1 MKKLFFCLAVL
12 LFSLA
17 GCVQQNKLSEPVV
30 ESIESEL
37 FRLEVE
43 IPYAQLESGDN
54 LKVSSTLT
62 YLGDEPIELVHA
74 NPPILLSMGEQGGG
88 TEDIAL
94 TTEMAPRDVIIIE
107 ESFTL
112 PDPGIYWLKT
122 ETTSL
127 RVNGEFIEGAGYENL
142 ESTDSGTQEIFESRL
157 ILEPIEITVE

>member
-1 MKKLFFCLAVL
+1 M
-12 LFSLA
+12 
-17 GCVQQNKLSEPVV
+17 QQDKLSKPIV

-43 IPYAQLESGDN
+43 IPFTQLESGDN
-54 LKVSSTLT
+54 LNVSGTLT

-74 NPPILLSMGEQGGG
+74 NPPILLSLAEQGGG

-142 ESTDSGTQEIFESRL
+142 ESTHSGPQEIFESRL
-157 ILEPIEITVE
+157 ILEPIEITVN